1 MTTNMDKKHGP
12 SHFLAATA
20 AATAAAPGALLVAE
34 GLCKAYGCRTVLRNV
49 SLTLPPGALA
59 LICGPNGAGKST
71 LLRILAGLAAP
82 DAGNICLA
90 AAPGEI
96 AFMTHES
103 CAYPGLTALQN
114 LAFWTRLHGL
124 DLSDDDL
131 RGLLAE
137 AGLAEFAHEPA
148 ADFSQG
154 MLQRLNL
161 ARCFAPRP
169 RLVFLDEP
177 ATGLDRAGG
186 ALLKAHIART
196 RQAGGAV
203 ALVSHQVSEFTP
215 LADMVLSLGW
225 PECGKT
231 DSNVVYCGP
240 AAGFAS
246 PDREVGHV

>member
-1 MTTNMDKKHGP
+1 MDSMHDQG
-12 SHFLAATA
+12 HFPA
-20 AATAAAPGALLVAE
+20 AAASAPGALLVAE
-34 GLCKAYGCRTVLRNV
+34 GLCKAYGYRPVLRNV
-49 SLTLPPGALA
+49 SLTLPVGALA

-82 DAGNICLA
+82 DAGSVSLT

-103 CAYPGLTALQN
+103 CAYHGLTALQN
-114 LAFWTRLHGL
+114 LDFWTRLQGL

-137 AGLAEFAHEPA
+137 AGLAEFAHEPTA
-148 ADFSQG
+148 SFSQG

-177 ATGLDRAGG
+177 ATGLDRAGT
-186 ALLKAHIART
+186 ALLNEHIART

-203 ALVSHQVSEFTP
+203 ALISHQVCEFTS
-215 LADMVLSLGW
+215 LADVVLALGW

-231 DSNVVYCGP
+231 DPSVAYCGP
-240 AAGFAS
+240 AAGFAA
-246 PDREVGHV
+246 PDQEADHV

>member
-1 MTTNMDKKHGP
+1 MHDQGH
-12 SHFLAATA
+12 SSA
-20 AATAAAPGALLVAE
+20 AAIPAPGALLVAE
-34 GLCKAYGCRTVLRNV
+34 GVCKAYGYRPVLRNV
-49 SLTLPPGALA
+49 SLTLSPGALT

-82 DAGNICLA
+82 DAGNVRIT

-137 AGLAEFAHEPA
+137 SGLAGFADEPT

-161 ARCFAPRP
+161 ARCFAPLP

-177 ATGLDRAGG
+177 ATGLDRAGA
-186 ALLKAHIART
+186 ALLNEHIART

-203 ALVSHQVSEFTP
+203 ALVSHQVCEFTS
-215 LADMVLSLGW
+215 LADVVLSLGW
-225 PECGKT
+225 PECGKA
-231 DSNVVYCGP
+231 DSSVAYCGP
-240 AAGFAS
+240 AAGFA
-246 PDREVGHV
+246 PLDREADHV